1 MDRRLLSLDYLGPNR
16 EFLCVDSV
24 EARHPRRSEAV
35 NIHHGLGEGLWS
47 FLWQIVPDAASDDP
61 VIIFAGEFLAIG

>member
-1 MDRRLLSLDYLGPNR
+1 LSGFSGP
-16 EFLCVDSV
+16 VD
-24 EARHPRRSEAV
+24 V
-35 NIHHGLGEGLWS
+35 NHGLGEGLWS